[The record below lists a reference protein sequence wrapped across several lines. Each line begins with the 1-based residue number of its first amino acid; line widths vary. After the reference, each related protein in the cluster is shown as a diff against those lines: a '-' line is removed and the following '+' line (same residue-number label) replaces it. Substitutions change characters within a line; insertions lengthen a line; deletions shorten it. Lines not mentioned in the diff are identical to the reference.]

1 MVFGWKWIYYWMG
14 INAIVLLFGLL
25 GKIIGGSLRNWS
37 MYWDYLGI
45 GYFIVH
51 EYYRVVSYCFDCR

>member
-1 MVFGWKWIYYWMG
+1 MG